1 MKRSE
6 HLLVCLMEECAEV
19 QQAVAKSLRFG
30 LEDHHPERPDLTN
43 EAEILTEFYQLVA
56 VMDLLQEEEII
67 ATLSEVEVE
76 RIKKRKLEKL
86 DEYMDYSRNICHLIE
101 D

>member
-56 VMDLLQEEEII
+56 VMDLLQQEEII

-76 RIKKRKLEKL
+76 KIKRRKLEKL
-86 DEYMDYSRNICHLIE
+86 DEYMEYSRKTCRLIE

>member
-56 VMDLLQEEEII
+56 VMDLLQQEEII
-67 ATLSEVEVE
+67 ATLPEVEVE
-76 RIKKRKLEKL
+76 KIKRRKLEKL
-86 DEYMDYSRNICHLIE
+86 DEYMEYSRKTCRLIE

>member
-86 DEYMDYSRNICHLIE
+86 DEYMEYSRKTCRLIE

>member
-30 LEDHHPERPDLTN
+30 LEDHHPKRPDLTN

-56 VMDLLQEEEII
+56 VMDLLQEEEMISS
-67 ATLSEVEVE
+67 LSEVEVE

-86 DEYMDYSRNICHLIE
+86 DEYMEYSRNSCHLIE